1 MEPVACGEVPAKSA
15 LSSSP
20 AMVTRT
26 RISIGSGRMPSPS
39 MKSEKLHEPSGNA
52 AISARVRRS
61 VWSMMS
67 VM

>member
-15 LSSSP
+15 TSSSP

-39 MKSEKLHEPSGNA
+39 MKSEKLQEPSGKA
-52 AISARVRRS
+52 VISARVRRS
-61 VWSMMS
+61 V
-67 VM
+67 

>member
-1 MEPVACGEVPAKSA
+1 
-15 LSSSP
+15 
-20 AMVTRT
+20 MVTRT

-39 MKSEKLHEPSGNA
+39 MKSEKLQEPSGKA
-52 AISARVRRS
+52 VISARVRRS